1 MVGATPM
8 SVARSAGKPAAGVQ
22 AQILVSGRHTAGR
35 QFLRAFIHFFAY
47 HLFLTRRSHRR
58 VKAAGFRLDVAPTV
72 FDPRVFITSEFF
84 ARFILALDLSGK
96 RVADVGT
103 GTGILALAAARAG
116 ASRVVAL
123 DINPAAVGTAQRNAA
138 SNNFGDRMIALESDL
153 LAALPPQPAFEVI
166 ISSPPSF
173 PGEPRD
179 VADRAWH
186 AGPDYRDIADLFT
199 QAKLRLAPGG
209 VMYLLLSSDSD
220 LTRVGALISAAGFQ
234 ASLVAERS
242 ILIERFI
249 LLELR
254 QSED

>member
-47 HLFLTRRSHRR
+47 HLFLARRSHRR

-123 DINPAAVGTAQRNAA
+123 DINPAAVGTAQRNAV
-138 SNNFGDRMIALESDL
+138 SNDFGDRMVALESDL
-153 LAALPPQPAFEVI
+153 LAALPAFEVI